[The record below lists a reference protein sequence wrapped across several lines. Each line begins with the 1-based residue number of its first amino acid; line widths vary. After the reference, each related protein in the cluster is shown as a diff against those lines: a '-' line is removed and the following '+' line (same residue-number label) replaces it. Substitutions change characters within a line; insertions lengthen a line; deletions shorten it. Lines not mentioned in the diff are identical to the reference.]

1 MSVDLCQ
8 GPHLRHT
15 GQIGAL
21 KLLTVSRGVR
31 VGWYSC
37 YHSMERVIL
46 SLSVPSLFSWLMRE
60 SRRKR
65 VLSTLESQGFMGG
78 TEFHS
83 TYWSPCQSPEFS
95 LDSVVWISIK
105 GNKQETM
112 SRLDRVI
119 WGW

>member
-37 YHSMERVIL
+37 YHRREL
-46 SLSVPSLFSWLMRE
+46 EHGKGDPFSLSPFPVLMANE
-60 SRRKR
+60 
-65 VLSTLESQGFMGG
+65 G
-78 TEFHS
+78 
-83 TYWSPCQSPEFS
+83 
-95 LDSVVWISIK
+95 I
-105 GNKQETM
+105 
-112 SRLDRVI
+112 
-119 WGW
+119 